1 MDFFFF
7 VLDQEESLG
16 KNETAQQPPRG
27 NRREGPLAQ
36 TSKEMKS
43 EEKIKKKHNKTSK
56 TLKSS
61 ETLSQAWQEKKKEE
75 GREERKEGGD

>member
-1 MDFFFF
+1 
-7 VLDQEESLG
+7 LDREEESLG

-43 EEKIKKKHNKTSK
+43 EEKIKK
-56 TLKSS
+56 
-61 ETLSQAWQEKKKEE
+61 ETQQN
-75 GREERKEGGD
+75 